1 MTRPPTRVLVC
12 DDSRTFAAALVRT
25 LERGGE
31 IEVVGVTRTAE
42 AAIADLARLSPDLVT
57 MDIELPGMSGL
68 EAVEEIM
75 SARPTPILILSS
87 YVNTDSSVAAAALA
101 SGALEAIGK
110 EGLSLSDLDNAAAV
124 AFRRRVK
131 LLGGA
136 HVIRH
141 PRARLNGGTT
151 PAPPAAP
158 PAAPRGSVIGI
169 CASTGGP
176 HALATL
182 LSGIPAGFPVPILI
196 VQHIAEGFS
205 EGLARWLNSTVPL
218 AVRLAEDGAHALAG
232 VSLAPDGADL
242 VLGSGGVLR
251 LDRTTPPALHR
262 PSADALLRS
271 IAQHAKSAGVAVV
284 LTGMGRDGADG
295 LGAVREA
302 GGLTIAQDE
311 GTSAV
316 YGMPCEAAKR
326 GAALILPIGKIAD
339 ALTAIALEP
348 QKSR

>member
-1 MTRPPTRVLVC
+1 MPAPTRVLVC
-12 DDSRTFAAALVRT
+12 DDSKTFATALVRT
-25 LERGGE
+25 LEHGGE

-42 AAIADLARLSPDLVT
+42 AAIAELARLAPDLVT

-87 YVNTDSSVAAAALA
+87 YVSTNSNVAAAALA

-110 EGLSLSDLDNAAAV
+110 EGIPLSDPGHAAAV

-141 PRARLNGGTT
+141 PRARLNGRSIVPTPT
-151 PAPPAAP
+151 PAAR
-158 PAAPRGSVIGI
+158 RGSVIGI

-182 LSGIPAGFPVPILI
+182 LAGIPAGFPVPILV
-196 VQHIAEGFS
+196 VQHIAAGFS
-205 EGLARWLNSTVPL
+205 EGLARWLNATVPL
-218 AVRLAEDGAHALAG
+218 AVRLAADGAHALPG

-242 VLGSGGVLR
+242 VLGPEGILE
-251 LDRTTPPALHR
+251 LDRTTPAALHR
-262 PSADALLRS
+262 PSGDALLRS
-271 IAQHAKSAGVAVV
+271 IAQHAESAGVAVV

-311 GTSAV
+311 ETSAV

-326 GAALILPIGKIAD
+326 GASLILPIGKIAD

-348 QKSR
+348 QRSR

>member
-1 MTRPPTRVLVC
+1 MRPPTRVLVC
-12 DDSRTFAAALVRT
+12 DDSRTFTAALVRT

-31 IEVVGVTRTAE
+31 IEVVGVAGTAE
-42 AAIADLARLSPDLVT
+42 AAIADLARLAPDLVT

-87 YVNTDSSVAAAALA
+87 HVGTSNNVAAAALA
-101 SGALEAIGK
+101 SGALDAIGK
-110 EGLSLSDLDNAAAV
+110 EGIPLMNPDDTAAF

-131 LLGGA
+131 LLGA
-136 HVIRH
+136 ARVIRH
-141 PRARLNGGTT
+141 PRARLNGAAGNVT
-151 PAPPAAP
+151 PP
-158 PAAPRGSVIGI
+158 APRGSVIGI

-182 LSGIPAGFPVPILI
+182 LAGIPAGFPIPILV
-196 VQHIAEGFS
+196 VQHIAAGFS
-205 EGLARWLNSTVPL
+205 EGLARWLNATVP
-218 AVRLAEDGAHALAG
+218 
-232 VSLAPDGADL
+232 LAPDGADL
-242 VLGSGGVLR
+242 VLGPDGVLT

-271 IAQHAKSAGVAVV
+271 IAQHAESAGVAVV

-295 LGAVREA
+295 LAAVREA

-311 GTSAV
+311 ETSAV
-316 YGMPCEAAKR
+316 FGMPCEAAKR
-326 GAALILPIGKIAD
+326 GAAMILPIGKIAD
-339 ALTAIALEP
+339 ALTTVQFERQL
-348 QKSR
+348 KRR

>member
-1 MTRPPTRVLVC
+1 MRAPTRVLVC
-12 DDSRTFAAALVRT
+12 DDSRSFAAALVRT

-31 IEVVGVTRTAE
+31 IEVVGVATSAE
-42 AAIADLARLSPDLVT
+42 EAFADLARLAPDLVT
-57 MDIELPGMSGL
+57 MDIELPGTSGL

-87 YVNTDSSVAAAALA
+87 YVNSDSNVAAAALA

-110 EGLSLSDLDNAAAV
+110 ETLSLSDLDGDAAV

-141 PRARLNGGTT
+141 PRARLNGRSAVPILPT
-151 PAPPAAP
+151 
-158 PAAPRGSVIGI
+158 PRGSVIGI

-182 LSGIPAGFPVPILI
+182 LAGIPAGFAVPILV
-196 VQHIAEGFS
+196 VQHIAAGFS
-205 EGLARWLNSTVPL
+205 DGLARWLNATVPL
-218 AVRLAEDGAHALAG
+218 AVRLAEDGAQALPG

-242 VLGSGGVLR
+242 VLGPDGVLE
-251 LDRTTPPALHR
+251 LDRTTPAGLHR
-262 PSADALLRS
+262 PSGDALLRS
-271 IAQHAKSAGVAVV
+271 IAQHARSAGVAVV

-311 GTSAV
+311 ETSAV

-339 ALTAIALEP
+339 ALTTVALEWR
-348 QKSR
+348 QKPR

>member
-1 MTRPPTRVLVC
+1 MPTPTRVLVC

-25 LERGGE
+25 LEHGGE

-42 AAIADLARLSPDLVT
+42 AAIADLARLAPDLVT

-87 YVNTDSSVAAAALA
+87 YVSTNSNVAAAALA

-110 EGLSLSDLDNAAAV
+110 EGIPLDPDDAAAV

-141 PRARLNGGTT
+141 PRARLNGRSI
-151 PAPPAAP
+151 APPSA

-176 HALATL
+176 HALSTL
-182 LSGIPAGFPVPILI
+182 LSGIPAGFPVPILV
-196 VQHIAEGFS
+196 VQHIATGFS
-205 EGLARWLNSTVPL
+205 DGLARWLNATVPL
-218 AVRLAEDGAHALAG
+218 PVRLAVDGAHVAPG
-232 VSLAPDGADL
+232 VALAPDGADL
-242 VLGSGGVLR
+242 VLGPGGTLT

-271 IAQHAKSAGVAVV
+271 IAQHAESAGVAVV

-311 GTSAV
+311 ETSAV

-326 GAALILPIGKIAD
+326 GAAQILPIGRIAD
-339 ALTAIALEP
+339 ALIAIALEP
-348 QKSR
+348 RKSR

>member
-1 MTRPPTRVLVC
+1 MTPPPTRVLVC

-42 AAIADLARLSPDLVT
+42 AAIADLARLAPDLVT

-87 YVNTDSSVAAAALA
+87 YVSSNSNVAAAALA

-110 EGLSLSDLDNAAAV
+110 EGIPLTDPDDAAAV

-141 PRARLNGGTT
+141 PRARLNGSARST
-151 PAPPAAP
+151 AI
-158 PAAPRGSVIGI
+158 PAAPRGAVIGI

-182 LSGIPAGFPVPILI
+182 LSGIPAGFPVPILV
-196 VQHIAEGFS
+196 VQHIAAGFS
-205 EGLARWLNSTVPL
+205 EGLARWLNATVPL
-218 AVRLAEDGAHALAG
+218 SVRLAEIGRAH
-232 VSLAPDGADL
+232 V
-242 VLGSGGVLR
+242 
-251 LDRTTPPALHR
+251 
-262 PSADALLRS
+262 
-271 IAQHAKSAGVAVV
+271 
-284 LTGMGRDGADG
+284 
-295 LGAVREA
+295 
-302 GGLTIAQDE
+302 
-311 GTSAV
+311 
-316 YGMPCEAAKR
+316 
-326 GAALILPIGKIAD
+326 
-339 ALTAIALEP
+339 
-348 QKSR
+348 

>member
-1 MTRPPTRVLVC
+1 
-12 DDSRTFAAALVRT
+12 
-25 LERGGE
+25 
-31 IEVVGVTRTAE
+31 
-42 AAIADLARLSPDLVT
+42 
-57 MDIELPGMSGL
+57 MSGL
-68 EAVEEIM
+68 EAIGDGVW
-75 SARPTPILILSS
+75 SARPTPILLLSS
-87 YVNTDSSVAAAALA
+87 HVGAQNSIAAAALA
-101 SGALEAIGK
+101 SGALDAISK
-110 EGLSLSDLDNAAAV
+110 EGIPVNDPDDAAAI

-141 PRARLNGGTT
+141 PRARLNGRRVAPTT
-151 PAPPAAP
+151 T

-182 LSGIPAGFPVPILI
+182 LSGIPTGFPVPILV
-196 VQHIAEGFS
+196 VQHIAVGFS
-205 EGLARWLNSTVPL
+205 EGLARWLNATVPL
-218 AVRLAEDGAHALAG
+218 AVRLAEDGAQVLPG
-232 VSLAPDGADL
+232 VTLAPDGADL
-242 VLGSGGVLR
+242 VLGPEGVLT

-271 IAQHAKSAGVAVV
+271 IAQHARSAGVAVV

-311 GTSAV
+311 ETSAV

-326 GAALILPIGKIAD
+326 GASVILPIGKIAD

>member
-1 MTRPPTRVLVC
+1 MMGAPTRVLVC
-12 DDSRTFAAALVRT
+12 DDSKTFSAALVRT

-31 IEVVGVTRTAE
+31 IEVVGVKSTAE
-42 AAIADLARLSPDLVT
+42 AAIADLARLQPDLVT

-75 SARPTPILILSS
+75 SARPTPIQILSS
-87 YVNTDSSVAAAALA
+87 HVGTSNNVAAAALA
-101 SGALEAIGK
+101 SGALDAIGK
-110 EGLSLSDLDNAAAV
+110 EGLPLTDPDSMAAV
-124 AFRRRVK
+124 AFRRRVR

-136 HVIRH
+136 RVIRH
-141 PRARLNGGTT
+141 PRARLNGT
-151 PAPPAAP
+151 ARSIASA
-158 PAAPRGSVIGI
+158 AAPRGSVIGI

-182 LSGIPAGFPVPILI
+182 LSGIPAGFPIPILV
-196 VQHIAEGFS
+196 VQHIATGFS
-205 EGLARWLNSTVPL
+205 EGLARWLNATVPL
-218 AVRLAEDGAHALAG
+218 AVRLAEDGARVLPG
-232 VSLAPDGADL
+232 VTLAPDGADL
-242 VLGSGGVLR
+242 ILEAEGTLR
-251 LDRTTPPALHR
+251 LDRTTPAALHR

-271 IAQHAKSAGVAVV
+271 IAQWAQSVGVAVV

-311 GTSAV
+311 ETSAV

-326 GAALILPIGKIAD
+326 GAAMILPIGRIAE
-339 ALTAIALEP
+339 ALTTVALERA
-348 QKSR
+348 QQRR

>member
-1 MTRPPTRVLVC
+1 MMPAPTRVLVC

-25 LERGGE
+25 LEHGGE
-31 IEVVGVTRTAE
+31 IEVVGVTRNAE
-42 AAIADLARLSPDLVT
+42 AAIAELARLAPDLVT

-87 YVNTDSSVAAAALA
+87 YVSTNSNVAAAALA

-110 EGLSLSDLDNAAAV
+110 EGIPLNDPDNAAAV

-141 PRARLNGGTT
+141 PRARLNGRSIA
-151 PAPPAAP
+151 PA

-176 HALATL
+176 HALSTL
-182 LSGIPAGFPVPILI
+182 LSGIPAGFPVPILV
-196 VQHIAEGFS
+196 VQHIAAGFS
-205 EGLARWLNSTVPL
+205 EGLARWLNATVPL
-218 AVRLAEDGAHALAG
+218 AVRLAEDGAHARPG
-232 VSLAPDGADL
+232 VVLAPDGADL
-242 VLGSGGVLR
+242 VLGPNGVLT
-251 LDRTTPPALHR
+251 LDRATPPALHR

-271 IAQHAKSAGVAVV
+271 IAQHAQSAGVAVV

-311 GTSAV
+311 ETSAV

-326 GAALILPIGKIAD
+326 GASLILPIGKIAD
-339 ALTAIALEP
+339 ALTTIVLDP
-348 QKSR
+348 QRSR